1 MTDPM
6 EARVGQA
13 LEGCVVS
20 MSRHTAGDSGYTNPD
35 GNHVDAPQGTVFVEL
50 ELSPAAGSLIRV
62 EVSLPPSDRWD
73 GRLVGIGNGGGGG
86 FIPTAL
92 GYYLGRGCA
101 TTTTDLG
108 TKRNPPQAG
117 FNNPEVWKDFGH
129 RATHLAMAAG
139 KAVAS
144 AFYGRPSKFV
154 YFIGGSTGGQQGM
167 SLAQRHPLDCDAII
181 AAVPAHDRVALHAY
195 FLWNYQTTHRADG
208 SPLFTAE
215 QERGW
220 RKTVL
225 DLFSAR
231 ETLPRARGCFVSDPR
246 WSDEL
251 IEEALRRATANDSSL
266 TPEHI
271 DALRRLCQGPVHAVT
286 GRQLYGGVPPA
297 AAFGPACR
305 NLYLFEWVFGVG
317 CDMMRINLG
326 DDYDRYATALSAD
339 LDANGVDLDAFR
351 ANGGKLLVYS
361 GTADSCVPWHATAE
375 WYSRLV
381 ARYGGDIGAVRE
393 FCLYYLLPGRE
404 HGGGP
409 GVQLIRDEFKVLM
422 NWREKGITPAP
433 IGHGMVPPAFD
444 LRLEPYDAVPSRP
457 TSRW

>member
-1 MTDPM
+1 MTTPM
-6 EARVGQA
+6 DDCLRQA
-13 LEGCVVS
+13 LAGCVVS
-20 MSRHTAGDSGYTNPD
+20 MAQHTAGDSGYTNPD
-35 GNHVDAPQGTVFVEL
+35 GNHVDAPQGTLFVEL
-50 ELSPAAGSLIRV
+50 ELSPAEGSLIRV
-62 EVSLPPSDRWD
+62 EVALPLKDRWD

-86 FIPTAL
+86 FLPKDF
-92 GYYLGRGCA
+92 GYYIGRGCA
-101 TTTTDLG
+101 ITTTDLG

-129 RATHLAMAAG
+129 RATHLAMVAG

-144 AFYGRPSKFV
+144 EFYGRPPKFV

-195 FLWNYQTTHRADG
+195 FLWNYQATHCADH

-266 TPEHI
+266 TTEHI
-271 DALRRLCQGPVHAVT
+271 TALRRLCQGPVHADT
-286 GRQLYGGVPPA
+286 GRKLYGGIPPA
-297 AAFGPACR
+297 AALDPACR
-305 NLYLFEWVFGVG
+305 NLWIFEWIFGVG

-326 DDYDRYATALSAD
+326 EDYDRYATALSPD

-351 ANGGKLLVYS
+351 DNGGKLLVYS

-381 ARYGGDIGAVRE
+381 ERYGGDIGAVRE

-409 GVQLIRDEFKVLM
+409 GVQFIRDEFKVLA
-422 NWREKGITPAP
+422 NWREKGIAPAP

-444 LRLEPYDAVPSRP
+444 FPLVPFTPSL
-457 TSRW
+457 